1 VAVAE
6 LLKTSDAI
14 DMLSTQV
21 PKMVKEAKSLI
32 DVLNSTTTTTD
43 ETREAQE
50 RLNEITKSLA
60 GLFPELAR
68 ELETNLAGALA
79 KVSKATKLQTKLQLT
94 LYKIQLSEA
103 IEKTSDA
110 YEEAAKNV
118 DKYKSRVDVLKDATM
133 KLADGEEKCQLD
145 LAEFTKIQ
153 RGSLAGLSM
162 MVHPLGRL
170 SVGFEDLTNELS
182 KQSSKLV
189 AANSQLSLMRQRIA
203 SLVKV
208 QLKMGEVTEDDV
220 DAFAH
225 ANEGT
230 ARYRKALINIASAI
244 GEHTDLIE
252 DAREEII
259 AMTQATEEAGKQ
271 TRKTAEEITKSI
283 ENISKDWKSLGEL
296 IKKIRFEFD
305 LNEIERAQL
314 EFDILRGQETEAF
327 DEVKKNIRVQVK
339 DVDSALDDIIE
350 KYEEYLSAKFNISKV
365 EDEATKKRL
374 SDNLAIFKKSID
386 KGLAELKLNESEVAK
401 IAETRITIAREE
413 AAEKKTFTAEEL
425 ASFRENESAM
435 TATLHENLRMRSGD
449 TSATLEDII
458 KKYKDYV
465 NASLAI
471 ANIENFAIR
480 QAREKDLANFKDAI
494 DARLA
499 ALGIEEK
506 VIIELIN
513 SRTVAIEAESKIREA
528 KAKEIEDL
536 ANKEIKA
543 GEPVYETEVERA
555 KRVLSVWQNV
565 LNGLKRQGFERTKE
579 YEKVNDLVLQ
589 SERNLAKA
597 IRKIEVEKNRKRIQ
611 SELEVLQTL
620 SSAAQELPTM
630 SRQKAKELIAQL
642 KASSAE
648 LPPYLNQ
655 VVTQMKNMLSDLA
668 DHNNRVNKE
677 VRDNYILAL
686 GEQFD
691 AEVER
696 RKKDIESYGELKDEV
711 EKIEKAK
718 TDFVIKNAGN
728 EVVAAQK
735 RNDVI
740 TKLLETQSN
749 LAEMTSKKQIDTAV
763 KTALEFVKANRM
775 YFDDFEEVNKLEES
789 LWKASRRRISEI
801 ALAYEQETLK
811 KIANA
816 KTTSELEN
824 AMKSIDIAEL
834 SREGKRKVRE
844 TEKRQFDKF
853 LKDRIRDVELALAK
867 QSQIEQIAIEAKI
880 EGEHK
885 ALEDK
890 LKGIKEDLLIRKASA
905 DEIRNIDLLIARN
918 RELQDARIKQSRED
932 LLKKTEL
939 EMLKFEKKTTQN
951 SFKEAKLRI
960 EIASSEA
967 EEKLRLKRIGFKAI
981 AEQAEKGSAQQIAA
995 LQEVEKIN
1003 NQIGKLRI
1011 ARGRA
1016 LRALEAAA
1024 RREAIQDEIQD
1035 KRKLNQILGEEDDAS
1050 LSLED
1055 RKRKLNE
1062 ELSMKKL
1069 ELSHERALA
1078 LERIQDVDDFEA
1090 RRIAIIVEYN
1100 EYERQL
1106 ETEHARKIKQIEEE
1120 EYQNRINLYTKLM
1133 NATANFFEKMSTEAG
1148 DSSAQIA
1155 EALNKIITVVENIET
1170 AFEEPSAANI
1180 VKAVASVV
1188 DAIDYMLNETARR
1201 ENEAAEERTRR
1212 LKKHLDEMKSLTATV
1227 ASGISDALMSGF
1239 EIDFDELVRQFVRA
1253 QLAEKIATIFAEQ
1266 FGPQFDLLRRG
1277 LASAAKAAEVL
1288 TPEAI
1293 LKQQEEFQKLLFV
1306 GGLPTL
1312 REFLKGEPREIQNLF
1327 AELAEDNKLTQEEL
1341 ELLARRTIALR
1352 FGIIDTKQV
1361 FANMK
1366 NDFKALEP
1374 QFLEIVDTA
1383 GDVFGDF
1390 GDEMSKLGEQIP
1402 TATFRAV
1409 TEPQANQM
1417 LVLLGRQTD
1426 YLAQISS
1433 NTARLAAMPQQAP
1446 VQQANGDRAIA
1457 AAPALNQNI
1466 NINEKLD
1473 INIAGEQRL
1482 QVARPEDMDVN
1493 YIAGI
1498 ISQRQQALI
1507 DQREVALGRSRIRTR
1522 RTR

>member
-1 VAVAE
+1 MSKFLIIFGVIGSIRYIIQDFTQAIAGAAKGIFKLTEEAAKLRDSEVAFQRLAGAGQDANVILARVYAETEGVIERVQAVGATTRAALAGLPMDRFDQLAKGARVLAAATGRDANEALERLTNAVAKQERRLLDELGIVVRAQDIYKDYAKSIGVAASELTASQKKMAFFDTVVKSVNEKVMALGGNVDLAQRPFKRLRASAKDLQIAFGGFLERTLNVSSVVQDISDSLSSLTDRFSSVSERSAVAVAE

-225 ANEGT
+225 ADEGT

-305 LNEIERAQL
+305 LSEIEKAQL
-314 EFDILRGQETEAF
+314 DFDILRGQETEAF
-327 DEVKKNIRVQVK
+327 DEVEKNIHVHVK
-339 DVDSALDDIIE
+339 DTDSAFDDILA
-350 KYEEYLSAKFNISKV
+350 KYKEYLIAKSNISKV

-630 SRQKAKELIAQL
+630 SQQKAKELIAQL

-686 GEQFD
+686 DEQFN
-691 AEVER
+691 AAIER

-728 EVVAAQK
+728 EVVAAQ
-735 RNDVI
+735 N
-740 TKLLETQSN
+740 
-749 LAEMTSKKQIDTAV
+749 
-763 KTALEFVKANRM
+763 
-775 YFDDFEEVNKLEES
+775 
-789 LWKASRRRISEI
+789 
-801 ALAYEQETLK
+801 
-811 KIANA
+811 
-816 KTTSELEN
+816 
-824 AMKSIDIAEL
+824 
-834 SREGKRKVRE
+834 
-844 TEKRQFDKF
+844 
-853 LKDRIRDVELALAK
+853 
-867 QSQIEQIAIEAKI
+867 
-880 EGEHK
+880 
-885 ALEDK
+885 
-890 LKGIKEDLLIRKASA
+890 
-905 DEIRNIDLLIARN
+905 
-918 RELQDARIKQSRED
+918 
-932 LLKKTEL
+932 
-939 EMLKFEKKTTQN
+939 
-951 SFKEAKLRI
+951 
-960 EIASSEA
+960 
-967 EEKLRLKRIGFKAI
+967 
-981 AEQAEKGSAQQIAA
+981 
-995 LQEVEKIN
+995 
-1003 NQIGKLRI
+1003 
-1011 ARGRA
+1011 
-1016 LRALEAAA
+1016 
-1024 RREAIQDEIQD
+1024 
-1035 KRKLNQILGEEDDAS
+1035 
-1050 LSLED
+1050 
-1055 RKRKLNE
+1055 
-1062 ELSMKKL
+1062 
-1069 ELSHERALA
+1069 
-1078 LERIQDVDDFEA
+1078 
-1090 RRIAIIVEYN
+1090 
-1100 EYERQL
+1100 
-1106 ETEHARKIKQIEEE
+1106 
-1120 EYQNRINLYTKLM
+1120 
-1133 NATANFFEKMSTEAG
+1133 
-1148 DSSAQIA
+1148 A
-1155 EALNKIITVVENIET
+1155 EA
-1170 AFEEPSAANI
+1170 
-1180 VKAVASVV
+1180 
-1188 DAIDYMLNETARR
+1188 
-1201 ENEAAEERTRR
+1201 
-1212 LKKHLDEMKSLTATV
+1212 
-1227 ASGISDALMSGF
+1227 
-1239 EIDFDELVRQFVRA
+1239 Q
-1253 QLAEKIATIFAEQ
+1253 
-1266 FGPQFDLLRRG
+1266 
-1277 LASAAKAAEVL
+1277 
-1288 TPEAI
+1288 
-1293 LKQQEEFQKLLFV
+1293 
-1306 GGLPTL
+1306 
-1312 REFLKGEPREIQNLF
+1312 
-1327 AELAEDNKLTQEEL
+1327 
-1341 ELLARRTIALR
+1341 
-1352 FGIIDTKQV
+1352 
-1361 FANMK
+1361 
-1366 NDFKALEP
+1366 
-1374 QFLEIVDTA
+1374 
-1383 GDVFGDF
+1383 
-1390 GDEMSKLGEQIP
+1390 
-1402 TATFRAV
+1402 
-1409 TEPQANQM
+1409 
-1417 LVLLGRQTD
+1417 
-1426 YLAQISS
+1426 
-1433 NTARLAAMPQQAP
+1433 
-1446 VQQANGDRAIA
+1446 
-1457 AAPALNQNI
+1457 
-1466 NINEKLD
+1466 
-1473 INIAGEQRL
+1473 
-1482 QVARPEDMDVN
+1482 
-1493 YIAGI
+1493 
-1498 ISQRQQALI
+1498 
-1507 DQREVALGRSRIRTR
+1507 
-1522 RTR
+1522 